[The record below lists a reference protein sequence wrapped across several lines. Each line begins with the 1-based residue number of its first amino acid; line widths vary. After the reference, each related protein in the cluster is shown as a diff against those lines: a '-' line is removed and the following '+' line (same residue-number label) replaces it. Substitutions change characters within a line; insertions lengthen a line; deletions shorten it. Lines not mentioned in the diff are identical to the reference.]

1 MKSVT
6 KKTNTFHPRLLVL
19 LDAHAIIHRAYHALP
34 DLRTKA
40 GEPTGGLYG
49 IASMLMKIITELN
62 PDYLV
67 ACYDLPEPTFRKK
80 IYEDYKA
87 GRVKADDDL
96 ITQIERSRSIF
107 TAFGIP
113 IISHPGFE
121 ADDILGTLVER
132 FKKEKNLSIIIASGD
147 MDTLQLVDGERV
159 RVYTL
164 RKGLTDTVL
173 YDEKTVKE
181 RFGFEPILV
190 ADYKGLRGDPS
201 DNIVGV
207 PGIGEKTATE
217 LITRFGTI
225 EEIYQ
230 KLKKTPE
237 VFTKSGIK
245 PRVVSLL
252 TENEEEAMFSKTLAT
267 IRRDAPIQYTLPEG
281 NWREGVG
288 EPALVSL
295 FNELEFES
303 LKRRALAILR
313 NTPLDASASTTT
325 EESPHDEELGE
336 SLHRAR
342 IALWLLDS
350 TRTTASR
357 TDVSIYTKKKDI
369 SSALATLEKELKEK
383 DLLSVYEEIELPLI
397 PILARAENR
406 GILVDTALL
415 RSLSVEYHKRLGVI
429 ERRIYK
435 EAGEEFNINS
445 PKQISGLLFEKLGL
459 STKGIAKTGGGALST
474 KESELAKLQ
483 GEHSI
488 IDDILLYRELQ
499 KLLGTYIDAIPSLV
513 DGESRLHTHLNQT
526 GTTTGRMSS
535 DSPNLQNIP
544 ARDGYGV
551 AIREAFIAAPGHTWV
566 SCDYSQIE
574 MRVLAVMAEDEE
586 LIKIFKEG
594 KDVHSSVA
602 SRVFRVPEG
611 EVTKDMRRKA
621 KVINFGII
629 YGMGVQALRKN
640 LGTDLKEAKEFYEQ
654 YFASF
659 PRIELFFEGVKEY
672 ARRNGYT
679 KTFFGRRRYF
689 PEIKSHLPYLRASAE
704 RMAMNAPLQG
714 TAADLIKIAMRR
726 SEEILTERGLSGRA
740 HLILQV
746 HDELIYEVEREV
758 VEEVSMIITEA
769 MEGAAHVAVPLSV
782 SLGIGRNWKEAG

>member
-1 MKSVT
+1 MKSSIKT
-6 KKTNTFHPRLLVL
+6 KASSHKRLLVL

-49 IASMLMKIITELN
+49 IASMLMKIITELK
-62 PDYLV
+62 PDHLV

-80 IYEDYKA
+80 IYEAYKA
-87 GRVKADDDL
+87 KRVKADDDL

-113 IISHPGFE
+113 IISEPGFE
-121 ADDILGTLVER
+121 ADDILGTLVTLLSD
-132 FKKEKNLSIIIASGD
+132 EKDLSIIIASGD
-147 MDTLQLVDGERV
+147 MDTLQLVSGEQV
-159 RVYTL
+159 QVYTF
-164 RKGLTDTVL
+164 RKGLTDTIL
-173 YDEKTVKE
+173 YDEKAVCT
-181 RFGFEPILV
+181 RFGFPPALV

-217 LITRFGTI
+217 LITHFGTI
-225 EEIYQ
+225 EEIYE
-230 KLKKTPE
+230 KLKKNPDAFAE
-237 VFTKSGIK
+237 AGIK
-245 PRVVSLL
+245 PRVITILK
-252 TENEEEAMFSKTLAT
+252 ENEEEALFSKTLAT
-267 IRRDAPIQYTLPEG
+267 IRRDAPLSFTLPNG
-281 NWREGVG
+281 NWRDGV
-288 EPALVSL
+288 EEASLVSL
-295 FNELEFES
+295 FDELEFES
-303 LKRRALAILR
+303 LKRRALALLH
-313 NTPLDASASTTT
+313 NSSEKSSSSVDALPES
-325 EESPHDEELGE
+325 EESGE
-336 SLHRAR
+336 ILQRAR
-342 IALWLLDS
+342 IAYWLLNSADTS
-350 TRTTASR
+350 PSR
-357 TDVSIYTKKKDI
+357 ADIATYTKKKDI
-369 SSALATLEKELKEK
+369 ESAITILERELKEK
-383 DLLSVYEEIELPLI
+383 ELFSVYEGIELPLI
-397 PILARAENR
+397 PILARAERR
-406 GILVDTALL
+406 GVLVDRALL
-415 RSLSVEYHKRLGVI
+415 HALSVEYHKRLGVI

-445 PKQISGLLFEKLGL
+445 PKQISELLFEKLKL
-459 STKGIAKTGGGALST
+459 PTKGIVKTGGGTLST
-474 KESELAKLQ
+474 RESELVKLH
-483 GEHSI
+483 GEHPVV
-488 IDDILLYRELQ
+488 DDILLYRELQ

-513 DGESRLHTHLNQT
+513 DTGGRLHTHLNQT

-544 ARDGYGV
+544 VREGYGE
-551 AIREAFIAAPGHTWV
+551 AIREAFVTTPGHTWV

-586 LIKIFKEG
+586 LIKIFREG

-602 SRVFRVPEG
+602 ARVFRVPEP

-659 PRIELFFEGVKEY
+659 PKIGLFFEGVKEY
-672 ARRNGYT
+672 ARKYGYT
-679 KTFFGRRRYF
+679 KTYFGRRRYF
-689 PEIKSHLPYLRASAE
+689 PDIKSHVPYLRASAE

-714 TAADLIKIAMRR
+714 TAADLIKIAMQN
-726 SEEILTERGLSGRA
+726 SEEKLAERGLAGRA

-746 HDELIYEVEREV
+746 HDELIYEVEHEV
-758 VEEVSMIITEA
+758 VKEVVAIISEA
-769 MEGAAHVAVPLSV
+769 MENAAHVAVPLSV
-782 SLGIGRNWKEAG
+782 SVKTGRNWKEAG